1 MAFFQFR
8 DTGDVADT
16 PPPLSVELL
25 RQRAKYRL
33 IGATVLVLIGVLGLP
48 ILFDRQPRPISVD
61 TPIEIPDKNK
71 VLPLTFPA
79 PVIPVAPLA
88 PASSV
93 AASASASAPDPASDP
108 EPVPIEY
115 SDPSKTEEILE
126 GKWPVTPAA
135 SALVAHQTI
144 AKRAT
149 PSLSIPAI
157 VKPNDAAK
165 VQALLNGQT
174 PDVSVVPVSRFVVQ
188 VGSFEDAALAHK
200 VRLKVEQSGLKTYIH
215 VAETKDGQR
224 TRVRVGPFKVKTEA
238 EDVVNKI
245 RNLNLH
251 AVLLTL

>member
-1 MAFFQFR
+1 MAFFKFR

-48 ILFDRQPRPISVD
+48 VLFDQQPRPIAVD

-93 AASASASAPDPASDP
+93 AVSSASAS
-108 EPVPIEY
+108 EPVLIEY
-115 SDPSKTEEILE
+115 SDPSKTEEIIE
-126 GKWPVTPAA
+126 GKRPVTPAVSA
-135 SALVAHQTI
+135 SVAHQTI
-144 AKRAT
+144 AKHTT
-149 PSLSIPAI
+149 PSAGIPSI
-157 VKPNDAAK
+157 VKPNNAAK
-165 VQALLNGQT
+165 VQALLDGQAS
-174 PDVSVVPVSRFVVQ
+174 DVSAVPISRFVVQ

-200 VRLKVEQSGLKTYIH
+200 VRLKVEQAGLKTYIH

-224 TRVRVGPFKVKTEA
+224 TRVRVGPFRIKTEA
-238 EDVVNKI
+238 EDVANKI